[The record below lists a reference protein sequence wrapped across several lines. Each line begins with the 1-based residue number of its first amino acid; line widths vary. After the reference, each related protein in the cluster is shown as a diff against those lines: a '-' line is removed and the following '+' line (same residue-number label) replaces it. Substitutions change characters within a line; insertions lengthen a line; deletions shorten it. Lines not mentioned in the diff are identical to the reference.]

1 MKKVSS
7 ESPNKTPQGTPSW
20 TDYVNTGKEGDHAE
34 AEPSVIT
41 NPPASSVLPPSVT
54 TPVSETRA
62 KATAANA
69 KAAADAAA
77 AAEERWPCYAP
88 GDLNP
93 QLVGKMGIMN
103 DPSYE
108 DNGGSM
114 GRVGEGIRKAIR
126 PNSLSLIEANSAI
139 HGVVMGSY
147 VLEAAAAR
155 SMNFSIKNS
164 TSVDNQRIQIL
175 FVRVPEMHTN
185 IPDPFCGDKIDVLCR
200 TKKALIQ
207 LHAQIALPNELMA
220 SHALLPGSIVE
231 IEFTNGHSKGLVKK
245 IVSAS
250 SSNLTL
256 GHFAS
261 ASGRSVYNSG
271 GYKFAEVLAQPMHT
285 PEEIKEC
292 AANYDN
298 PPSPYLPDWNK
309 QVSSQTREFVDMHAE
324 FTPYAKCFIW
334 RCFVELGIQIRAN
347 RTYTTFARQAEL
359 YEKYLEKKRA
369 GKKTLPSAKPGYSWH
384 NYGVAL
390 DFNPILPDG
399 RMLTSYNATKDE
411 WIASGIPAIIN
422 SMNLKWGG
430 DWGDYYGHKQYDPI
444 HLDFRLI
451 IGEKTPALKKRS
463 EAEGVAGNRVSL
475 NLS

>member
-1 MKKVSS
+1 MSS
-7 ESPNKTPQGTPSW
+7 ESSGKTPQGTPSW
-20 TDYVNTGKEGDHAE
+20 TDYVTTGDTPEHTE
-34 AEPSVIT
+34 AEPSAIT

-62 KATAANA
+62 AAAANA

-93 QLVGKMGIMN
+93 QLVGKVGVMN

-108 DNGGSM
+108 DNGGAM

-126 PNSLSLIEANSAI
+126 PNSLSLIEAKSAI

-147 VLEAAAAR
+147 VLEAAMAR

-250 SSNLTL
+250 SSDLTL

-261 ASGRSVYNSG
+261 ASGRSVFNSG
-271 GYKFAEVLAQPMHT
+271 GYKFPEVLAQPMHT

-309 QVSSQTREFVDMHAE
+309 QVSSQTKEFVDMHAE
-324 FTPYAKCFIW
+324 FVPYAKCFIW
-334 RCFVELGIQIRAN
+334 RCFVELGVQIRAN
-347 RTYTTFARQAEL
+347 SSYRTFARQADL
-359 YEKYLEKKRA
+359 YAEYKRKKDL
-369 GKKTLPSAKPGYSWH
+369 GLKTLPAAKAGYSNH
-384 NYGVAL
+384 NYGIAL

-399 RMLTSYNATKDE
+399 KMLNSSGRTKAE
-411 WIASGIPAIIN
+411 WEASGVPAIVR
-422 SMNLKWGG
+422 SMNLRWGG
-430 DWGDYYGHKQYDPI
+430 DWGDYYGHEQYDPI
-444 HLDFRLI
+444 HLDFMDI
-451 IGEKTPALKKRS
+451 IGEKTETLKKRA
-463 EAEGVAGNRVSL
+463 EAEGVEGNRVSL